1 VLSEARAMAVRM
13 MKEQA
18 SCHLKMTQD
27 GRFIGF
33 ICPSNIL
40 RYYSGVV

>member
-1 VLSEARAMAVRM
+1 MAVRM

-27 GRFIGF
+27 CRFIEVL
-33 ICPSNIL
+33 CPSNIL